1 MLTRHVKPFR
11 LAQLRPAAHI
21 AAPSKRP
28 FSSNSHENLIYPD
41 PPTTQHCNLSSFLS
55 YAERTG
61 LEKKSTV
68 FVGTHYEYTVALS
81 LSRYGFA
88 LKRVGGQSDYGTD
101 LLGTWTPPGSSQTLR
116 VLVQCK
122 AGTSRV
128 GPNFI
133 RELEGAFVGAPSGW
147 RGSGVLGLLVSQR
160 PATKGVRDGMG
171 RSKWPMGYICCE
183 GDGAVK
189 QMVWNRRAEE
199 EGLEGFGVT
208 SRHGEG
214 GEMEL
219 VLVKDGKILPLLE
232 GTE

>member
-1 MLTRHVKPFR
+1 MLTRSVRPSR
-11 LAQLRPAAHI
+11 LTQLRRAAHI
-21 AAPSKRP
+21 AAPCSRF
-28 FSSNSHENLIYPD
+28 FSSNIHENLVYPE
-41 PPTTQHCNLSSFLS
+41 PPTNQHNSLSSFLS

-61 LEKKSTV
+61 LERKSTV

-88 LKRVGGQSDYGTD
+88 LKRIGGQSDYGTD
-101 LLGTWTPPGSSQTLR
+101 LLGTWTPPGTSQTLR

-160 PATKGVRDGMG
+160 PATKGVRDSMG
-171 RSKWPMGYICCE
+171 RSRWPMGYICCE
-183 GDGAVK
+183 GDGTVK

-208 SRHGEG
+208 TRHGERG
-214 GEMEL
+214 DMEL
-219 VLVKDGKILPLLE
+219 VLLKDGKILALLE

>member
-11 LAQLRPAAHI
+11 LAQIRPAARTVTS
-21 AAPSKRP
+21 SKCP
-28 FSSNSHENLIYPD
+28 FSSSSHENLIYPE
-41 PPTTQHCNLSSFLS
+41 PPTTQHNSLSSFIS
-55 YAERTG
+55 YAERSG
-61 LEKKSTV
+61 LEQKSTV

-88 LKRVGGQSDYGTD
+88 LKRIGGQSDYGTD
-101 LLGTWTPPGSSQTLR
+101 LLGVWTPPSTSQTMK

-128 GPNFI
+128 GPNYI

-171 RSKWPMGYICCE
+171 RSKLPMGYVCCE

-199 EGLEGFGVT
+199 EGLERFGVT
-208 SRHGEG
+208 TRHGERG
-214 GEMEL
+214 DMEL
-219 VLVKDGKILPLLE
+219 VLIKDGKILPLLE
-232 GTE
+232 ETE